1 MPWMIMMMTMT
12 ATTRVMVMTN
22 HKEMLSRSRNDPVLP
37 LFNIPPFLFSSLM
50 IDAKHRHDLDFDDLV
65 HIDWDY
71 FDADDFLSFG

>member
-1 MPWMIMMMTMT
+1 MIMMMTMA

-37 LFNIPPFLFSSLM
+37 LFQHSAIPVFLL
-50 IDAKHRHDLDFDDLV
+50 DAKHRHDLDFDDLG